1 MEEKVYDLLEKLYV
15 EVQGMQTE
23 IKDVKETMA
32 TKDDLKD
39 FATKDDLKAFATKD
53 DLKEFETKDE

>member
-32 TKDDLKD
+32 TK
-39 FATKDDLKAFATKD
+39 ADLKAFANWR
-53 DLKEFETKDE
+53 FERFCNQG